1 MRQSFD
7 PDRQLP
13 VFQIR
18 DIMAAAR
25 LAEVGR
31 SDQTAVVA
39 VQPDFNAFQRFA
51 TVVNAIVEALQA
63 RSSDE

>member
-1 MRQSFD
+1 M
-7 PDRQLP
+7 
-13 VFQIR
+13 FQIG

-39 VQPDFNAFQRFA
+39 DQPDFNDFGGFA
-51 TVVNAIVEALQA
+51 AAVNAIVEASRA